1 MEGIIIMEARG
12 DLLYSR
18 KHVWVKIEGNF
29 AQVGIT
35 GFAQEA
41 LGEIVYLE
49 LPNVGNE
56 YEIDKELCNVESS
69 KAVALVFTPV
79 SGKVVEINEELSYNL
94 DALNDYPYDSWIA
107 TLELSTPSET
117 QTLMD
122 ASAYEEFCKK

>member
-1 MEGIIIMEARG
+1 MEARG
-12 DLLYSR
+12 FTLFT

-41 LGEIVYLE
+41 LGEIVFE